1 MRIHMW
7 TADTAGSG
15 WYRGHLVGM
24 SLAWL
29 GHQVTVGV
37 RLPGDW
43 EQLDAVV
50 GCRVA
55 IPGASKAWRQMK
67 AAGVRLVLDLD
78 DDYFHLDPANTT
90 ACATWTPALQA
101 ALAENLCIAHVVTCC
116 SEPLAKVLRAYHHD
130 VRVIGNGLPAQ
141 YLGTPRDYDPETL
154 RVGWAGSSSTLAE
167 LPIAARAL
175 NRISV
180 YERPALV
187 RLVGVTP
194 EQAMAAG
201 LRGGRVGALG
211 WVPDQNHYLQAADEF
226 DIWVAPYRDIPFNRA
241 KFATKALEAGFL
253 GIPLIASDIEPYRQA
268 VDHGVTGFLVRRDHE
283 WGRYLKQLADDPE
296 LRQSMGMAARARASG
311 SILQA
316 LNQQWEK
323 ALTAPDRPPPISAAQ
338 AVAA

>member
-7 TADTAGSG
+7 TADAAGSG

-29 GHQVTVGV
+29 GHEVTVGM
-37 RLPGDW
+37 RLPEDW

-67 AAGVRLVLDLD
+67 TAGVRLVLDLD
-78 DDYFHLDPANTT
+78 DDYFHLDPAN
-90 ACATWTPALQA
+90 AQARATWTPALQA
-101 ALAENLCIAHVVTCC
+101 ALTKNIQIAHVVTCC
-116 SEPLAKVLRAYHHD
+116 SEPLAAALREHHDD

-141 YLGTPRDYDPETL
+141 YLGTPRDYDPEIL
-154 RVGWAGSSSTLAE
+154 RVGWAGSASTLTE

-175 NRISV
+175 NRIAQ
-180 YERPALV
+180 YTRPTLV
-187 RLVGVTP
+187 RLVGITP
-194 EQAMAAG
+194 QQAMAAG

-211 WVPDQNHYLQAADEF
+211 WVPDQNHYLQAVGDF
-226 DIWVAPYRDIPFNRA
+226 DVWVAPYRDIPFNQA

-253 GIPLIASDIEPYRQA
+253 GIPLIASDIEPYRHA

-283 WGRYLKQLADDPE
+283 WGRYLKQLVDDPG

-323 ALTAPDRPPPISAAQ
+323 ALRPTHRPAPVSAAQ
-338 AVAA
+338 EVSA